1 MAYKGIGASPGVAL
15 GKALVVEHSELVIE
29 KKSIDNV
36 EAEIAKLEN
45 AFAVSKEELIKVKEK
60 ASEELGA
67 EEAEICL
74 LVCLSLWTMNI

>member
-36 EAEIAKLEN
+36 EAEIA
-45 AFAVSKEELIKVKEK
+45 
-60 ASEELGA
+60 
-67 EEAEICL
+67 
-74 LVCLSLWTMNI
+74 